1 MFPDSKLLGDDLI
14 QLYSTFKIVSTDRS
28 PYTKMVASIWP
39 KITQVSQVGE
49 FELAN
54 IEDDVLT
61 HRAKLS
67 PSAFAELHRRH
78 EDSVYRHIL
87 ACVRDVTQ
95 GVAP

>member
-1 MFPDSKLLGDDLI
+1 
-14 QLYSTFKIVSTDRS
+14 
-28 PYTKMVASIWP
+28 MVASTWL

-78 EDSVYRHIL
+78 VDSVYRHIL
-87 ACVRDVTQ
+87 ACVSDVAQ
-95 GVAP
+95 DVAP